1 LTRAKTTGGR
11 GLHVVVPLAPRADW
25 RKCLE
30 FARALGE
37 ALVRHDPETFT
48 TAFAK
53 AGRERK
59 ILIDYLR
66 NNRTNTSIAAYSTRA
81 RPGAP
86 VSVPVRWDELR
97 PALDPLQWT
106 ILTIRERLE
115 RLRKD
120 PWTGYADSRQ
130 RLAAAMVTAVSRL

>member
-1 LTRAKTTGGR
+1 M
-11 GLHVVVPLAPRADW
+11 
-25 RKCLE
+25 
-30 FARALGE
+30 
-37 ALVRHDPETFT
+37 VRHDPATYT
-48 TAFAK
+48 TTFAK

-86 VSVPVRWDELR
+86 VSVPVRWDELK

-106 ILTIRERLE
+106 IRTIRDRVT

-120 PWTGYADSRQ
+120 PWSGYAETKQ
-130 RLAAAMVTAVSRL
+130 RLTASLLTAVGAI